1 MRMSLLGNG
10 TIRGRPRSLREAC
23 TTLVIHSKN
32 GKVENGLSGD
42 GNGCM
47 RISLEFQM
55 ILEAP
60 HPSFTTSKS
69 ARALQA
75 IEYVS

>member
-23 TTLVIHSKN
+23 TTLVIHSRN
-32 GKVENGLSGD
+32 GKVENGLRED

-47 RISLEFQM
+47 RISLKVQNF
-55 ILEAP
+55 LEVP
-60 HPSFTTSKS
+60 HPSFTTSES
-69 ARALQA
+69 ARALQT